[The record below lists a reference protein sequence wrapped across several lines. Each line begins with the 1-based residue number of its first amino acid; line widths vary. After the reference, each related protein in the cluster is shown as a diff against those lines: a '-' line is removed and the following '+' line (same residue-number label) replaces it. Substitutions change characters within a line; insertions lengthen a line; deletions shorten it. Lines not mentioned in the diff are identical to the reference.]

1 MTSSSEEE
9 EESEPFVVGTVQC
22 LVVLDHVVI
31 LGVEPRV
38 LQVVVQHRV
47 VREDLRVELGWQ
59 LPPAPLK
66 TVSTLELAA
75 FMVPTSGNKDAWASA
90 TTHEPPAWHARV
102 RAALQIRYLARCQKR

>member
-9 EESEPFVVGTVQC
+9 SESEPVGTVQC

-75 FMVPTSGNKDAWASA
+75 FMVPTSA
-90 TTHEPPAWHARV
+90 TKMRGRLPRATCLARARAR
-102 RAALQIRYLARCQKR
+102 RAADQVSCPVPKAVIH